1 MIKVTLAPSP
11 TSPAGC
17 RYVHTQ
23 KGVFAMDIKCS
34 VFIAASV
41 DGFIARPDG
50 DIEWLHKPEY
60 ETAELNGVTYESF
73 IATVDALVMGRKTL
87 EKVLSFPEWPYEG
100 TPVIALSRQRLELPE
115 HLEGKVEVMAGDV
128 TSLVVALAERGM
140 KHLYI
145 DGGQTVQAFLEAGLV
160 DELII
165 TRIPV
170 LLGQGIPLFSQ
181 VGSEHGL
188 RHVGTQVS
196 DNGFVQSRYQLT
208 AGTRAA

>member
-1 MIKVTLAPSP
+1 
-11 TSPAGC
+11 
-17 RYVHTQ
+17 
-23 KGVFAMDIKCS
+23 MDIKCS
-34 VFIAASV
+34 VFIAASL

-50 DIEWLHKPEY
+50 DIEWLHRPEY
-60 ETAELNGVTYESF
+60 ETAELNGVTYERF

-100 TPVIALSRQRLELPE
+100 TPVIALSHQPLQIPA

-128 TSLVVALAERGM
+128 TSLVATLAERGM

-145 DGGQTVQAFLEAGLV
+145 DGGQTIQALLEAGLI

-181 VGSEHGL
+181 ISRELEL
-188 RHVGTQVS
+188 RHIGTHES
-196 DNGFVQSRYQLT
+196 DNGFVQSRYQVMQSS
-208 AGTRAA
+208 

>member
-1 MIKVTLAPSP
+1 
-11 TSPAGC
+11 
-17 RYVHTQ
+17 
-23 KGVFAMDIKCS
+23 MDFKCS

-60 ETAELNGVTYESF
+60 ETAELNGVTYERF

-100 TPVIALSRQRLELPE
+100 TPVIALSRQRLELPA
-115 HLEGKVEVMAGDV
+115 HLEGKVEIMAGEV
-128 TSLVVALAERGM
+128 TSLVATLAERGM

-145 DGGQTVQAFLEAGLV
+145 DGGQTVQAFLQAGLV
-160 DELII
+160 NELII

-170 LLGQGIPLFSQ
+170 LLGQGIPLFGQ

-188 RHVGTQVS
+188 RHVGTHVS

>member
-1 MIKVTLAPSP
+1 
-11 TSPAGC
+11 
-17 RYVHTQ
+17 
-23 KGVFAMDIKCS
+23 MDIKCS

-50 DIEWLHKPEY
+50 DIDWLHRPEY
-60 ETAELNGVTYESF
+60 ETAELNGVTYEGF
-73 IATVDALVMGRKTL
+73 MATVDALVMGRKTL

-100 TPVIALSRQRLELPE
+100 TPVIVLSRQHLEIPA

-128 TSLVVALAERGM
+128 TTLVTTLAERGV

-145 DGGQTVQAFLEAGLV
+145 DGGQTIQAFLEAGLV
-160 DELII
+160 NELII

-181 VGSEHGL
+181 IGRELEL
-188 RHVGTQVS
+188 RHIGTHES
-196 DNGFVQSRYQLT
+196 DNGFVQSRYQVMQSS
-208 AGTRAA
+208 